1 MYFPYWFDTYCT
13 TANISGI
20 LEKLCHKT
28 FGSSVNI
35 LYVNSSAKLVSSGP
49 KPRKALVYFSS
60 GTSLFLSS
68 FIPKHSVYYLPQWQ
82 RSHQSHDITCRCC
95 KCHLEY
101 SNMLDYAVQ
110 IPDTVN
116 RMEHPLAV
124 LFMPLKLMPLKHS
137 LSCLRG
143 FTTSCHPWCKSVTSN
158 KNEREA
164 RRGVRASNC
173 ELELPPKGSVLSWQN
188 SRWRH
193 LLFSLPPFTP
203 NPYIYIGQTAAKV
216 AAQPNQD
223 ARLPI
228 GELWWCI
235 THPFDGHT

>member
-1 MYFPYWFDTYCT
+1 MSIQVRSWCPLVQSQGRRWCT
-13 TANISGI
+13 SHQEH
-20 LEKLCHKT
+20 L
-28 FGSSVNI
+28 F
-35 LYVNSSAKLVSSGP
+35 SSAVSSQSI
-49 KPRKALVYFSS
+49 LCI
-60 GTSLFLSS
+60 TS
-68 FIPKHSVYYLPQWQ
+68 HND